1 MLFTEG
7 IYVIKNTNIRDMKC
21 DNRYEMCLD
30 DGMTITR
37 VLNEQNRTFAYK
49 LGFELSSLKNCLTV
63 RGFKLEI
70 KIK

>member
-49 LGFELSSLKNCLTV
+49 LGFELS
-63 RGFKLEI
+63 
-70 KIK
+70 